1 MPLQKRL
8 YSLGVHKCEWE
19 ETFGGLFD
27 RTMAMSRSTV
37 VKISPSDLGAHHIV
51 DFKDQNDK
59 IILNKFTVYTR
70 EMGLLSARRRI
81 KFTFFFAAAAA
92 PPTPNRKS
100 VKRLINSSWPCQTL
114 HVSNATCVKRYMG
127 QTLHGGSGCLK
138 WHRFC

>member
-37 VKISPSDLGAHHIV
+37 VKTEISPSDLGAHHIIDLDTPTLV
-51 DFKDQNDK
+51 CQKFGCYDMSVTALLKDQNDK

-70 EMGLLSARRRI
+70 ETRKWVCYQPAAELNSHC
-81 KFTFFFAAAAA
+81 FFFCFFL
-92 PPTPNRKS
+92 PPPHTR
-100 VKRLINSSWPCQTL
+100 RLIGNP
-114 HVSNATCVKRYMG
+114 
-127 QTLHGGSGCLK
+127 
-138 WHRFC
+138 